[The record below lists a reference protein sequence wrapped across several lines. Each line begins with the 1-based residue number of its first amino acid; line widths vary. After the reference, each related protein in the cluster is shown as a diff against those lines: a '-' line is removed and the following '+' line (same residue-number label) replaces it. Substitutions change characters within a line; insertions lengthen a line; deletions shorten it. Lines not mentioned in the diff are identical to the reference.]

1 MGSFVSHNLLP
12 QMADCATLVRET
24 KKIGKVT
31 ILALVPNLKGAE
43 KAIAAGA
50 RKLTMP
56 PSASRAHSLKNIGKT
71 PEEAIEEVRR
81 VCVLRDSLPLE
92 KRPDVEVGISTA
104 FGCTIEGIISE
115 DWVIEM
121 AGLLAKAGADSI
133 GLSDTTGH
141 ANPLQVKKM
150 FRRLQSEIGAE
161 KMGGAHLHNTRGQGL
176 ANVVAALEVG
186 IKTFD
191 SSLGG
196 LGGCPYAPGATGNI
210 VTEDLVFMLEAMG
223 LHTCVVSDKQWT
235 LFCEGFGLD
244 DLLQDE
250 KLKTNAQRVA
260 RRGEFMPY
268 LREMFAMQNLSQAA
282 KICENVGLP
291 FAPIMRPDQ
300 LFDDPHLNH
309 PGATVEVTLS
319 NGVKAQVPTLPIEYN
334 QTRLSLYRDLPEVG
348 EHNETVAREL
358 DYSDE
363 ELERLRPSLDSS
375 VVAETD

>member
-1 MGSFVSHNLLP
+1 MPQDIDVLVSEVGPRDGLQNIKRIMPTEAKLKWIKSLAASGLQEIEVGSFVSHNLLP

-56 PSASRAHSLKNIGKT
+56 PSASRAHSFNNIGKT
-71 PEEAIEEVRR
+71 PEEAIEDVRR

-161 KMGGAHLHNTRGQGL
+161 KVGGAHLHNTRGQGL

-223 LHTCVVSDKQWT
+223 LHTGVD
-235 LFCEGFGLD
+235 LDGLIASREI
-244 DLLQDE
+244 LL
-250 KLKTNAQRVA
+250 KALP
-260 RRGEFMPY
+260 GEVIY
-268 LREMFAMQNLSQAA
+268 G
-282 KICENVGLP
+282 NVPEAGLP
-291 FAPIMRPDQ
+291 KGFSYA
-300 LFDDPHLNH
+300 
-309 PGATVEVTLS
+309 S
-319 NGVKAQVPTLPIEYN
+319 
-334 QTRLSLYRDLPEVG
+334 
-348 EHNETVAREL
+348 
-358 DYSDE
+358 
-363 ELERLRPSLDSS
+363 ERRK
-375 VVAETD
+375 T